1 MFKFT
6 NTSKKLLFSLLALS
20 VVALVI
26 GCVLIATG
34 HFFTSSIPY
43 YIVGIAVGFL
53 FDAIKVIMMTNA
65 IEKAVDMTPKDAA
78 NYVRLQYSSRFFLTL
93 VVLVAAYKVPFVDP
107 VGVII
112 ELLLLQPAS
121 YITNLIISK
130 DEKRENLN
138 GDL

>member
-1 MFKFT
+1 
-6 NTSKKLLFSLLALS
+6 
-20 VVALVI
+20 
-26 GCVLIATG
+26 
-34 HFFTSSIPY
+34 
-43 YIVGIAVGFL
+43 
-53 FDAIKVIMMTNA
+53 
-65 IEKAVDMTPKDAA
+65 
-78 NYVRLQYSSRFFLTL
+78 
-93 VVLVAAYKVPFVDP
+93 VLVAAYKVPFVDP